1 MHFEFTL
8 CIFFLHISKK
18 VVILQLIC
26 KGKKRMPFADYK
38 YHTDSTLRPSLL
50 WEYDLSAFDWQT
62 MRDVVVQRVLGRGRR
77 DDYYAML
84 NMYGLD
90 GVREALRNVP
100 YMNDKDMNF
109 ACHTFNLKKEDLK
122 CYKRKQSRQQH
133 FNS

>member
-1 MHFEFTL
+1 
-8 CIFFLHISKK
+8 
-18 VVILQLIC
+18 
-26 KGKKRMPFADYK
+26 MPFADYK
-38 YHTDSTLRPSLL
+38 YHTGSTLRSSLL
-50 WEYDLSAFDWQT
+50 WEYDLSAFDWQA
-62 MRDVVVQRVLGRGRR
+62 MRNVVVQRVLERGRK
-77 DDYYAML
+77 DDYYAIL
-84 NMYGLD
+84 NMYGLN

>member
-1 MHFEFTL
+1 
-8 CIFFLHISKK
+8 
-18 VVILQLIC
+18 
-26 KGKKRMPFADYK
+26 MPFADFK
-38 YHTDSTLRPSLL
+38 YHSAATLRPSLL
-50 WEYDLSAFDWQT
+50 WEYDMSDFDWQA
-62 MRDVVVQRVLGRGRR
+62 MRDIVVQRVLERGRK

-122 CYKRKQSRQQH
+122 CYKSKHLRQQH
-133 FNS
+133 FSS

>member
-1 MHFEFTL
+1 M
-8 CIFFLHISKK
+8 
-18 VVILQLIC
+18 QLIC

-38 YHTDSTLRPSLL
+38 YHRDSTLRPSLL

-62 MRDVVVQRVLGRGRR
+62 MRDVVVQRVLERGRR
-77 DDYYAML
+77 DDYYATL
-84 NMYGLD
+84 NMYGLN

-122 CYKRKQSRQQH
+122 CYKRKQSRQQQCADAPQSDY
-133 FNS
+133 FL